1 MWHQCHLMSNGRARI
16 ERLRS
21 WRTKSRSWSSKPRR
35 RDHLYAVFSAERP
48 ASCYMFLQ
56 VPWTFPWP
64 WGTGS
69 GVPKGTERCSGW
81 HRPAT
86 EVWPPSTPLTAL
98 ASSQSHA
105 PGLDAH
111 PTGVQIHVKAAG
123 LVPNFRCSFLGRCDG
138 FGGVIRAG
146 RLGQVPVVTKQ
157 LHRDP
162 DNEDFFKEL
171 YIGLW
176 VPASPVMGFALGE
189 DETPRLVSAKL
200 DETAHAFL
208 RRGDAT
214 FARRKHLAVGMLL
227 AVEGLAGLG
236 LVHCDLKPDN
246 FMMDGDAVFLI
257 DFGSVCQEGA
267 TPPMTCQLYCPPDSV
282 VTLAWDIFSLGQIL
296 LEIFGGMCP
305 EMGALHSQMC
315 CGVASRRPSSHS
327 CLEFVLAFEPPVVT

>member
-1 MWHQCHLMSNGRARI
+1 MSRPQD
-16 ERLRS
+16 
-21 WRTKSRSWSSKPRR
+21 WSPI
-35 RDHLYAVFSAERP
+35 F
-48 ASCYMFLQ
+48 
-56 VPWTFPWP
+56 
-64 WGTGS
+64 
-69 GVPKGTERCSGW
+69 
-81 HRPAT
+81 
-86 EVWPPSTPLTAL
+86 
-98 ASSQSHA
+98 
-105 PGLDAH
+105 DA
-111 PTGVQIHVKAAG
+111 A
-123 LVPNFRCSFLGRCDG
+123 FLGGVTEGPVVTSG

-236 LVHCDLKPDN
+236 LVHCDLKPGN

-315 CGVASRRPSSHS
+315 CGVASRRPSLHS
-327 CLEFVLAFEPPVVT
+327 CLEFVLAFEPPVVSFANALLCGL